1 MIITKSTFKQ
11 KLEDVQSGSTKYI
24 YDILQDIL
32 DRIAELEK
40 KQPEKVAEKKV
51 EPAPKVT
58 GKK

>member
-1 MIITKSTFKQ
+1 MIITKPTFKQ
-11 KLEDVQSGSTKYI
+11 KLEDIQSGSTKYI

-40 KQPEKVAEKKV
+40 KQSEKVAEKKV
-51 EPAPKVT
+51 EPVPKVT

>member
-1 MIITKSTFKQ
+1 MIITKPTFKQ
-11 KLEDVQSGSTKYI
+11 KLEDIQSGSTKYI
-24 YDILQDIL
+24 YDILQDIF

-40 KQPEKVAEKKV
+40 KRSKKVAEKKV